1 MADGK
6 PGRPATGQTKGR
18 SIRIGATW
26 DEAYAAAEA
35 DGEKFAAFV
44 ERALRREL
52 DLRQRRQA
60 RAAAAD

>member
-6 PGRPATGQTKGR
+6 PGRPATGQVPGR
-18 SIRIGATW
+18 SIRIGPTW
-26 DEAYAAAEA
+26 DEAKAAAEA

-52 DLRQRRQA
+52 DRRARRLQRDQG
-60 RAAAAD
+60 